1 MKKLT
6 QMPPEVA
13 QVFGSAAPKFVDYLA
28 DVMSN
33 QADEVQTM
41 SALSFEKKLT
51 EEVSGLRLE
60 MAELRADMRTE
71 MADLRADVRL
81 EIAEMRNE
89 TQASIAELRSEL
101 KDEIHT
107 QIAGVNGQIV
117 GLHQNI
123 AGLHEKFSDMHKQI
137 ADVHK
142 QIASQTKWLLAMMLA
157 AVTLYPIINQLVQ
170 RYL

>member
-1 MKKLT
+1 MKKLI

-13 QVFGSAAPKFVDYLA
+13 QVFGSAASKFVDYLA
-28 DVMSN
+28 DIMSN

-41 SALSFEKKLT
+41 SALSFERTLIR
-51 EEVSGLRLE
+51 EISVVQSEIADVRNEVS
-60 MAELRADMRTE
+60 ELRADVRSEIADMRTE
-71 MADLRADVRL
+71 MAGLRAD
-81 EIAEMRNE
+81 
-89 TQASIAELRSEL
+89 L

-123 AGLHEKFSDMHKQI
+123 AGLHEKIS
-137 ADVHK
+137 DVHK
-142 QIASQTKWLLAMMLA
+142 QISSQTKWLLVMMLA